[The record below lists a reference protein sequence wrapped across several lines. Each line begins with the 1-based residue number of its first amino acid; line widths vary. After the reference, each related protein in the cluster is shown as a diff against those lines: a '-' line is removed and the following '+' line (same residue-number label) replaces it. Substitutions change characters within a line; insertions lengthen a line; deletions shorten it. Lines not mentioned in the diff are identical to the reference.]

1 MSYFD
6 DEKNHPNDEE
16 ENESVDDQDEGSD
29 DEDESEDDEA
39 ASDEGDGDEESE
51 GGSDE
56 AEDDDDLD
64 GVDLDEDG
72 EDDDDSQG
80 SDDKDTSA
88 TAIQKKKW
96 RKRALAAER
105 KLQDLQKG
113 KQGNKAPA
121 KKKSSNSSL
130 QERNDFRMDYP
141 ELKTKEVDEIEAF
154 AKTKGVS
161 LREAL
166 KNPIIQIMIR
176 RNAQK
181 RKAAGSSFDPS
192 RRSQPTKPEKD
203 WSRASRSE
211 MEAEASRRVAAAE
224 AKRNGR

>member
-6 DEKNHPNDEE
+6 DEKNHTPDDEE
-16 ENESVDDQDEGSD
+16 DETGGEQDENSD
-29 DEDESEDDEA
+29 ADGESDEDDADPDNED
-39 ASDEGDGDEESE
+39 SDEESD
-51 GGSDE
+51 GD
-56 AEDDDDLD
+56 ADDADDDDLD
-64 GVDLDEDG
+64 GVDLDNDG
-72 EDDDDSQG
+72 EDDDDSEG

-105 KLQDLQKG
+105 KLQDLQKP

-121 KKKSSNSSL
+121 KKQSSSSSL
-130 QERNDFRMDYP
+130 RELTNFRMDYP
-141 ELKTKEVDEIEAF
+141 ELKTKEVEEIEAF

-166 KNPIIQIMIR
+166 KYDVIRIMIK

-203 WSRASRSE
+203 WSRASRNE

-224 AKRNGR
+224 AKRNAR